1 MIDLDLTPYNLIALS
16 TSGGKDSEVTMIKVA
31 EAARKQGVLQ
41 RVIAIH
47 SATGAD
53 WSCTEDIASKIAKLL
68 NIPLY
73 VVQSGKQS
81 RITSNALCTLKE
93 NLYSRGD

>member
-47 SATGAD
+47 SATGAE
-53 WSCTEDIASKIAKLL
+53 WS
-68 NIPLY
+68 
-73 VVQSGKQS
+73 
-81 RITSNALCTLKE
+81 
-93 NLYSRGD
+93 